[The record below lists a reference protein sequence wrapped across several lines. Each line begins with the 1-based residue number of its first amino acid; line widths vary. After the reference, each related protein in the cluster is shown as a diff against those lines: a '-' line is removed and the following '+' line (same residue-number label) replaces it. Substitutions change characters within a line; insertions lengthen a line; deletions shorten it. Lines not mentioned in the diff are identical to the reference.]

1 MEVIYESQGVTIYDD
16 FAHHPTA
23 IKSTLEGLRAKVGDD
38 FILAIIEPR
47 SATMKMGVHQQTL
60 ASSVK
65 SADQVLWYQNAAI
78 DWDMA
83 SLSDAIEIPSMIINK
98 LDDLI
103 EATVNLAHSNVHIVI
118 MSNGGFE
125 GFHKKLSDAIKS
137 L

>member
-1 MEVIYESQGVTIYDD
+1 M
-16 FAHHPTA
+16 
-23 IKSTLEGLRAKVGDD
+23 EGLRAKVGDD

-103 EATVNLAHSNVHIVI
+103 EAAVNLAHSNVHIVI

-125 GFHKKLSDAIKS
+125 GFHNKLSDAIKS